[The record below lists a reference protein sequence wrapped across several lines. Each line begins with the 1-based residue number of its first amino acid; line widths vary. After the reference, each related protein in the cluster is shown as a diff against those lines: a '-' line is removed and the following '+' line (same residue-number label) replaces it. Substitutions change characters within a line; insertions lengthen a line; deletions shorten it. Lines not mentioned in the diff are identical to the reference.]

1 MVYGDYDGPSQPENK
16 ANFGATMAFTLMAE
30 EIAAAFQAS
39 Q

>member
-1 MVYGDYDGPSQPENK
+1 MMGRASQKTKPNK